1 MRRPSDFVRNEQNC
15 IEVGRKKKSVSS
27 DNKTKPIML
36 CHMYILL
43 CGDGSYYTGS
53 TRNLEKR
60 MNQHKSGEGAI
71 HTKMHQPVE
80 LIYFEEFNRIDHAF
94 YREKQIQRWSHEK
107 KKALIEGRLELLKQS
122 AKKKFNR

>member
-1 MRRPSDFVRNEQNC
+1 M
-15 IEVGRKKKSVSS
+15 
-27 DNKTKPIML
+27 T

-53 TRNLEKR
+53 TRNLNR
-60 MNQHKSGEGAI
+60 RLHQHQSGDGAI

-94 YREKQIQRWSHEK
+94 YREKQIQNWSHDK
-107 KKALIEGRLELLKQS
+107 KKALIEGKYDDLKKK